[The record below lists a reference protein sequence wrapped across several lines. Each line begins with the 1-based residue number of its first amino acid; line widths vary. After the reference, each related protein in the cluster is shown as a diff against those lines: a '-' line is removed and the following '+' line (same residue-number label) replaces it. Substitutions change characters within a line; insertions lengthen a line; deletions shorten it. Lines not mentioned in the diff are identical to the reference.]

1 MVWTLR
7 WTAALVRLTVILS
20 IAACARAPYG
30 VARGTNVVAGAL
42 EHVSLAWIEG
52 WACNPLDTAQNLTV
66 DIYASAVE
74 RTGSSHCV
82 QRAGAT
88 LCHCGTAV
96 ARHLREQGVATQCAG
111 TAWKGFHLET
121 PPALLDGVQ
130 HNVFAFT
137 GADSAS
143 PLGAPFSFTSDTLY
157 QQEFFGNGSV
167 DFHLLVNQRHGMGEL
182 PAAEVDMYGSDHTL
196 FVFWPPQSRTTAVV
210 PTSIDFSASTGVQA
224 ALPRRLSQRQVGD
237 AGCYEHD
244 GTTRCNSVSVAGSS
258 VGFVVDTRALGY
270 YSGFVGMQIGWS
282 KPPRPWVS
290 GSKLRVSATV
300 TQPLAFKDDV
310 TTSPDNIAYWYFV
323 LFLNDRSQLT
333 GHKRGV
339 WLTQQAWQSRS
350 EGLEMEYCTHC
361 DPAHDTKCPIAGG
374 RCNNDSKQCEYPCVN
389 LSSRWCPAK
398 PDQTCFQYR
407 LNNPRSPAAWISG
420 DTSYVQ
426 LPLLQSASQYLSLC
440 GNGSYADSGSHG
452 KLAANWTGPGTH
464 IYCFE
469 ISRTQLISSL
479 VMLNMAALRQDR
491 GAPCSSSNSST
502 TCSAGRACV
511 HGECRVFGQLSTD
524 PSDFELQ
531 FMLINAEAVGPGHH
545 IDGTPDIARIGLS
558 VQDYTAKIVR

>member
-1 MVWTLR
+1 MTWSGATI
-7 WTAALVRLTVILS
+7 RLTIILS
-20 IAACARAPYG
+20 ANAGACAGAASA
-30 VARGTNVVAGAL
+30 ARVAGAL

-66 DIYASAVE
+66 EVYASAMK
-74 RTGSSHCV
+74 RTGSSDCV
-82 QRAGAT
+82 QHAGAT

-96 ARHLREQGVATQCAG
+96 AQHLREQGVANQCAG

-121 PPALLDGVQ
+121 PTALLDGVQ
-130 HNVFAFT
+130 HNVIAFA
-137 GADSAS
+137 GADRTSL
-143 PLGAPFSFTSDTLY
+143 LGVPFTFTSDTLY

-167 DFHLLVNQRHGMGEL
+167 DFHLLVNERHGMGEL
-182 PAAEVDMYGSDHTL
+182 PAAEVNMYGSDHTL
-196 FVFWPPQSRTTAVV
+196 FVFWPPRSNATAVV
-210 PTSIDFSASTGVQA
+210 PTNIDFSASTGVDA
-224 ALPRRLSQRQVGD
+224 TVPRIMSQRQVGD

-270 YSGFVGMQIGWS
+270 YSGFVGMQTGWS
-282 KPPRPWVS
+282 KPPRPWAT

-323 LFLNDRSQLT
+323 LFLNDRSQPT

-350 EGLEMEYCTHC
+350 EGLEMGYCTHC
-361 DPAHDTKCPIAGG
+361 DPAHDTKCPVAAG
-374 RCNNDSKQCEYPCVN
+374 RCNNDTKQCEYSCAN
-389 LSSRWCPAK
+389 QSSSWCPAT

-407 LNNPRSPAAWISG
+407 LNNPRSPAAWVSA

-426 LPLLQSASQYLSLC
+426 LPLLQNASQYLSLC
-440 GNGSYADSGSHG
+440 GNGSYSDSGSHG

-464 IYCFE
+464 NYCFE
-469 ISRTQLISSL
+469 ISHAQLISSL
-479 VMLNMAALRQDR
+479 RMLNVAALKQDR
-491 GAPCSSSNSST
+491 GDPCSSSSR
-502 TCSAGRACV
+502 CSADRTCV

-524 PSDFELQ
+524 PRDFELQ

-545 IDGTPDIARIGLS
+545 TDGTSDIARIGLS
-558 VQDYTAKIVR
+558 VEDYTAQIVR